1 MIEKFSLRFVN
12 TKTGSD
18 EFVARAFLRHTLDP
32 TKNYKMTLNLV
43 EAVISDELIGSRIFN
58 LFSNIPI

>member
-1 MIEKFSLRFVN
+1 MIEKYSLRFVN

-18 EFVARAFLRHTLDP
+18 EFVGRVFLRHTLDP

-43 EAVISDELIGSRIFN
+43 EAVISTELIGSRIFN

>member
-43 EAVISDELIGSRIFN
+43 
-58 LFSNIPI
+58 